1 MFQKEN
7 ISLYVP
13 LDYLLNHN
21 KIPSKTT
28 IINLFISLNIGIVS
42 DIYYNYDMYH
52 RPTGMYIYF
61 DHFYSSNNTSWVI
74 NEIYRK
80 YVKLVFDIRNTYMKC
95 YLNRYHYRIQQKITN
110 SSIYNDYSLLL
121 MRDRIQDKL
130 ASVDCEGIYLRPLL
144 KRNYH
149 ITNQY
154 TYYINELLDMYNSLI
169 QNYSFMQLENDKNY
183 AHINDYKIYLINSE
197 LNNSTNGIKTYND
210 KKQLQYKIY
219 EIVMDMENK
228 LGCSFS

>member
-21 KIPSKTT
+21 KIPNKSL
-28 IINLFISLNIGIVS
+28 IIHLFISLNIGIVS

-61 DHFYSSNNTSWVI
+61 DHFYSSNNTSWFI

-80 YVKLVFDIRNTYMKC
+80 YVKLVFNNRNTYMKC
-95 YLNRYHYRIQQKITN
+95 YLNRYHYRIQKKITN
-110 SSIYNDYSLLL
+110 SSIYNDYSIIN
-121 MRDRIQDKL
+121 MYNRIQNKIFTIGSDI
-130 ASVDCEGIYLRPLL
+130 CIRPLL
-144 KRNYH
+144 KRSYH

-154 TYYINELLDMYNSLI
+154 AFYISKLLDINALSRLTNENVTFLDNSDALK
-169 QNYSFMQLENDKNY
+169 ENKTK
-183 AHINDYKIYLINSE
+183 ATPTINDIINKSQ
-197 LNNSTNGIKTYND
+197 TPRVG
-210 KKQLQYKIY
+210 
-219 EIVMDMENK
+219 
-228 LGCSFS
+228 SFAKE